1 MSRHVMVIAI
11 LIATDYVNPTR
22 GQASATNLVVELENV
37 VEYQVDT
44 SDLSKLGTN
53 PKIIPGQHRYGD
65 GVTKP

>member
-22 GQASATNLVVELENV
+22 GQVSATTLVVELENV

-44 SDLSKLGTN
+44 SDLSKWGTKSQN
-53 PKIIPGQHRYGD
+53 HSRAASLWGWRH
-65 GVTKP
+65 